1 MAGGFLIIFRG
12 GDDRVEQLKVLI
24 GIILLSMTLLHF
36 TLQVRKRKSK
46 VQVHTEEKSS
56 SETPK
61 GSIGLGIIFGSIGG
75 VATMLAN
82 AAGPIAQLYLLVMR
96 LPKYAFIGTSA
107 WLFLIVNV
115 CKIPFMI
122 DLGIV
127 HRESIAVSGWLFIP
141 AMTIAVLAPIL
152 VKHINQKIFESMIWF
167 FIVLAG
173 FRMIF

>member
-1 MAGGFLIIFRG
+1 MTAFLFIP
-12 GDDRVEQLKVLI
+12 
-24 GIILLSMTLLHF
+24 
-36 TLQVRKRKSK
+36 QVRKKKKANGS
-46 VQVHTEEKSS
+46 VPSPANSS
-56 SETPK
+56 PDTPK

-82 AAGPIAQLYLLVMR
+82 AAGPVAQLYLLVMG

-122 DLGIV
+122 DLGIITW
-127 HRESIAVSGWLFIP
+127 ESISVSGWLFIP
-141 AMTIAVLAPIL
+141 AMSGAVLAPMI
-152 VKHINQKIFESMIWF
+152 VKRINQKIFESMIWF

-173 FRMIF
+173 LRMIF